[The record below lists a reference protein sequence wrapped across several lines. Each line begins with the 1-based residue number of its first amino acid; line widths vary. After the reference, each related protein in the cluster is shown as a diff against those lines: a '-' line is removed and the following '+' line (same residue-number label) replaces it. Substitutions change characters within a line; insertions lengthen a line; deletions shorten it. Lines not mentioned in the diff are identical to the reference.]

1 VRNTHLNKPCS
12 LSHGKRKRFDM
23 DQLAEKLAS
32 VCGKFGER
40 IAGIWIKVKFQAQI
54 GLLLYEG
61 FPRFTKKINEITQ
74 RYRC

>member
-1 VRNTHLNKPCS
+1 
-12 LSHGKRKRFDM
+12 M